1 MARLSREQLLSPGA
15 KTRSVDVPELGGDV
29 LIRRIGVGERDDA
42 VDAAP
47 EGQGSYAVVAL
58 AIVDP
63 PDMDISDVRLLQ
75 IPVFERISTEV
86 YTFNN
91 FIATDD
97 ESGEVSSGE
106 DAAMATF
113 PVGEPGGDEA

>member
-15 KTRSVDVPELGGDV
+15 ATRDVDVPELGGSIT
-29 LIRRIGVGERDDA
+29 IRRITVGDRDLA
-42 VDAAP
+42 VEEAP
-47 EGQGSYAVVAL
+47 DDKGSYAVVAC

-63 PDMDISDVRLLQ
+63 PDMTYDDVLALQ
-75 IPVFERISTEV
+75 IPVYERLSLAIFQ
-86 YTFNN
+86 FNN

-97 ESGEVSSGE
+97 EGGDVTSGEQ
-106 DAAMATF
+106 AAMATF